1 MTIRNAL
8 RATKPV
14 RNIDRS
20 PPFHSQEPHL
30 PRPHAAARS
39 RETVHSQGSSA
50 GSDHPSGE
58 KSAAA
63 GGLREELSELVRVHP
78 DSAASLLR
86 TWIGNSG

>member
-1 MTIRNAL
+1 M
-8 RATKPV
+8 P
-14 RNIDRS
+14 
-20 PPFHSQEPHL
+20 SQP
-30 PRPHAAARS
+30 
-39 RETVHSQGSSA
+39 SSA
-50 GSDHPSGE
+50 SSEQASRE